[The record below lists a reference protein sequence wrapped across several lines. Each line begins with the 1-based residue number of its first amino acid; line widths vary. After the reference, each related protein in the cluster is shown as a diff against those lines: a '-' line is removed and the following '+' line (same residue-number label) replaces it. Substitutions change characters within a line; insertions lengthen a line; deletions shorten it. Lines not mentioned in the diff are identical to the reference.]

1 MKRKIMGVT
10 IGMDKERLKRCR
22 FMSCTA
28 LVMDVEP
35 HNIPP
40 GESKGSQQGPGG
52 WEAKAAHHAPGAMLT

>member
-1 MKRKIMGVT
+1 
-10 IGMDKERLKRCR
+10 
-22 FMSCTA
+22 
-28 LVMDVEP
+28 MDVEP